1 VVSATTRNALER
13 RNDAMRAVYQAC
25 SESKGARIPGDVS
38 AMPLNEAVE
47 VLLSDERPDGYLIQ
61 LRALVRL
68 VRAKVHQRHPYG
80 DVVQRMLGQLDLP
93 DLTEIQ
99 DRPQGSGAERES
111 AIFRALEEPYRAFR
125 RLPAERPLDLE
136 RTTPTTF
143 VKYSPSSLIS
153 RVEGWVEVMG
163 KPANFES
170 LINPLCW
177 ASNPDSQFKH
187 SYAADLQ
194 RWDGDLDG
202 DPPENETPGDSF
214 VLFEDVEFRSGDAT
228 QSAFRNLLK
237 IDRETDCGS
246 RARYRLFQ
254 SLTSQVG
261 LVSRRGGID
270 VDSGFF
276 QAVPVVGKPG
286 WTRIEVVKK
295 LRYTDWTPRDTGPPG
310 PWDYGQT
317 MNYLAPSLLGM
328 WIEAV
333 LTEVANAAGSA

>member
-1 VVSATTRNALER
+1 
-13 RNDAMRAVYQAC
+13 
-25 SESKGARIPGDVS
+25 
-38 AMPLNEAVE
+38 
-47 VLLSDERPDGYLIQ
+47 
-61 LRALVRL
+61 

-111 AIFRALEEPYRAFR
+111 AIFRALEEPYRR
-125 RLPAERPLDLE
+125 SYGLPDDQPSDLE

-143 VKYSPSSLIS
+143 VRYSPSSLTS
-153 RVEGWVEVMG
+153 RVTGWVEVMG
-163 KPANFES
+163 KPCEFER
-170 LINPLCW
+170 LINPLLW
-177 ASNPDSQFKH
+177 ASNPDSQFRC
-187 SYAADLQ
+187 SYAADIG
-194 RWDGDLDG
+194 RWEG
-202 DPPENETPGDSF
+202 DPWTRPPKDHAPGDSF
-214 VLFEDVEFRSGDAT
+214 VLFEDVEFRNGEAT
-228 QSAFRNLLK
+228 QSRFRNLLK
-237 IDRETDCGS
+237 IDRRTKCGI
-246 RARYRLFQ
+246 RAEYCLFQ
-254 SLTSQVG
+254 SLTSQVS

-270 VDSGFF
+270 VDSGCF
-276 QAVPVVGKPG
+276 QAVPAQEPG

-333 LTEVANAAGSA
+333 LTEVANRSGSS